1 MLTSSSED
9 STLFGNSLLP
19 GVSLWKSETPAHV
32 YLPPRL
38 RFACLIALHTLSK
51 CVSVLA
57 RPGPVRLFARA
68 LAPRH
73 ASVWVCVL
81 SCVLTFS
88 SRSRSPHQDPE
99 ASLCLPAKN
108 DCISWTPWRQGTA
121 KCHLDPLQSDERKT
135 GRGEWR
141 KMEMGG

>member
-1 MLTSSSED
+1 MRIRRSLGTPCCPCVWVENPQLTF
-9 STLFGNSLLP
+9 TFAAPPFGLFDRSAHTQISVCPCSLGLVP
-19 GVSLWKSETPAHV
+19 C
-32 YLPPRL
+32 
-38 RFACLIALHTLSK
+38 ACLLVHLHPDTRL
-51 CVSVLA
+51 CVSD
-57 RPGPVRLFARA
+57 
-68 LAPRH
+68 
-73 ASVWVCVL
+73 WVCVL

-121 KCHLDPLQSDERKT
+121 KCHLEPLQSDERKT